1 MLKCMPFIQK
11 IIIQNVLAFRRRL
24 IRKIRVIILELDI
37 TPKSRTVKKD
47 INEKRLLEDHENRYY
62 MKP

>member
-1 MLKCMPFIQK
+1 MPFIQK